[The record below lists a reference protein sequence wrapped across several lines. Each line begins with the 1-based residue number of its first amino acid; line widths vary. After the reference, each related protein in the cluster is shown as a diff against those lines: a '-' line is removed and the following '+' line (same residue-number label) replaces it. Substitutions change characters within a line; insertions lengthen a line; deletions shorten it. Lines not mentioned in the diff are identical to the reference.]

1 MSAAAIDADD
11 RIIRESGI
19 DARIALIV
27 QPVLRGIGFRLV
39 RV

>member
-19 DARIALIV
+19 DARIAL
-27 QPVLRGIGFRLV
+27 
-39 RV
+39 